1 MISCSSSQVLSI
13 VVGEVPDSGVPN
25 VSRFSSMHTWSVLF
39 FDPLSEGVRDCS
51 SVHFINRKALA
62 RFADY
67 IHNLPDGQSPLGIH
81 IVDFFACFPSRHI
94 SLPHLIHS
102 TPLYFKHEKLTYIF
116 PHSTAAPTSADS
128 LVHHISKWQ
137 NVFQSFSG
145 EDHGHH
151 NPSQQ
156 EAMQGHLSEVLLS

>member
-1 MISCSSSQVLSI
+1 MFT
-13 VVGEVPDSGVPN
+13 
-25 VSRFSSMHTWSVLF
+25 RSVLF
-39 FDPLSEGVRDCS
+39 FDPLSEGVKNCS

-102 TPLYFKHEKLTYIF
+102 TPLYFKHEKLTCF
-116 PHSTAAPTSADS
+116 PPPPPPPHHSTAAPTSADS

-151 NPSQQ
+151 NQSQQ